1 MTAPSAPRASSRP
14 AVPATDW
21 LCAGSACWHGNAP
34 GCTLASTL
42 LDRFARA
49 TARVGVQRWVRY
61 RVDLERIAPSTEG
74 VKLTALTD
82 DLVSELRQH
91 PDYAQDAFA
100 SGLDFWTFGVRG
112 GFVWYENGQPL
123 CSQWLLGEMDTA
135 ILRARSRWGGMYPPL
150 PPGTA
155 QVEKLWT
162 FSTARQRGIASRFA
176 AAMFDEARQRG
187 VRTLITHIHEANEA
201 ARSWAQKT
209 GWTAYGTI
217 VRYTFDA
224 PIVREFNLNVCAHRY
239 DGDNSRAG

>member
-1 MTAPSAPRASSRP
+1 MTAPSAPRTSSRP
-14 AVPATDW
+14 GRPSTDW
-21 LCAGSACWHGNAP
+21 LCAGSACWRGDAP
-34 GCTLASTL
+34 ACTLASSL
-42 LDRFARA
+42 LDRVSSL
-49 TARVGVQRWVRY
+49 TTRVAAQRWVRY
-61 RVDLERIAPSTEG
+61 RIELDRIAPSSEDIQ
-74 VKLTALTD
+74 LTALTD
-82 DLVSELRQH
+82 ELVAQLRGH

-123 CSQWLLGEMDTA
+123 CSQWLLGETDTA
-135 ILRARSRWGGMYPPL
+135 TLRTHSPWGGMYPPL
-150 PPGTA
+150 PAGTA

-176 AAMFDEARQRG
+176 AAMFDEARRRG

-224 PIVREFNLNVCAHRY
+224 PLVRSLNINVCAHRFN
-239 DGDNSRAG
+239 GESPRAG